1 MKRAILSLT
10 LALAAPLAA
19 RAQQAVNPIHPQFAP
34 LGADGKP
41 VAKPEAV
48 SVEATCGACHD
59 AKYVQAHSAHG
70 EGKARASC
78 VQCHVDGGKL
88 DLAALGADGRLA
100 REALRIGKP
109 KAANCGAC
117 HGVIAPAGTPV
128 ALPADLDAAP
138 APGRTW
144 SLTLGEGAIVSPGR
158 MEESFL
164 NLAGKEE
171 LASPWDVHA
180 AKLVDCVACHHA
192 ANDPVRVDA
201 KKAKLAYLT
210 TDPRRTT
217 TAEYLLRPDHRLA
230 ELDCR
235 ACHDATKAH
244 AFLPYRERHVQ
255 VLACQACHLQAPA
268 GPAAEM
274 IDATVADA
282 AGKPAIR
289 FRNVERRPGEPL
301 NAAAVAP
308 LRPLLLLRTAPD
320 GARRL
325 TPVNLV
331 SRWRWTSNGEE
342 VPFEKVAAAFR
353 EPAVTA
359 ALDADRDGKLS
370 EAELRLDTDAK
381 VAAVGA
387 RLRALGVAD
396 PRIDGALEPHVLA
409 HGVPSRERALRDC
422 EACHAS
428 DSRVASTF
436 TLAAYVPG
444 GVPPRPPENTRVEL
458 AGTVEPGPAG
468 GLVFRQGEGS
478 TPSGLHVLGHSRES
492 WSNLLGFLAFLAVAL
507 GVAGHGL
514 ARIVIRKVRGAPAHA
529 PAPARAKREYV
540 FGRYERLWHWTMAFS
555 GIALIVTGLV
565 IHFAGSGPL
574 SLAAAVT
581 VHNAG
586 AVVLMVNAFLA
597 LFYHLATAAIRNFI
611 PAPHGLVKRMLEHM
625 EYQARGI
632 FFGGPHPE
640 NAPGV
645 ALNPLQQ
652 LTYLAL
658 LNVLFPV
665 QIGSGLLLWAVGHWP
680 SLGEALGGLSVLA
693 PLHNLGSWLFLAF
706 FVLHVYLVTTGRTV
720 GEHLRSMVTG
730 YRDAE
735 PAHGAAEGASPASP
749 SPLVDAGA

>member
-1 MKRAILSLT
+1 VKRALL
-10 LALAAPLAA
+10 LALALTAAPSPAT
-19 RAQQAVNPIHPQFAP
+19 AQQAVNPIHPQFAP

-41 VAKPEAV
+41 AASAEAI
-48 SVEATCGACHD
+48 SVDATCGACHD
-59 AKYVQAHSAHG
+59 AKYVAAHSHHG
-70 EGKARASC
+70 EGRARATC

-88 DLAALGADGRLA
+88 DLAALGPDGRLP
-100 REALRIGKP
+100 REALKIGKP
-109 KAANCGAC
+109 RAANCAAC
-117 HGVIAPAGTPV
+117 HGVVAPAGAPV

-164 NLAGKEE
+164 NLTGKEA

-192 ANDPVRVDA
+192 ANDPARVDPR
-201 KKAKLAYLT
+201 KAKLAYLT
-210 TDPRRTT
+210 TDPRRTS
-217 TAEYLLRPDHRLA
+217 TAEFLVRPDHRLA

-282 AGKPAIR
+282 DGKPTIV
-289 FRNVERRPGEPL
+289 FRNLSRKPGEPL
-301 NAAAVAP
+301 NAAAISP
-308 LRPLLLLRTAPD
+308 LRPLLLMRTAPD

-342 VPFEKVAAAFR
+342 VPYEKVAAAFR
-353 EPAVTA
+353 SGAGWEPSVLA
-359 ALDADRDGKLS
+359 ALDGDRDGALS
-370 EAELRLDTDAK
+370 AAELRLDADAK
-381 VAAVGA
+381 VAAVAA

-422 EACHAS
+422 EACHAA
-428 DSRVASTF
+428 DSRVEGTFVLAS
-436 TLAAYVPG
+436 YVPG
-444 GVPPRPPENTRVEL
+444 GAPPRPPEGTKVEL
-458 AGTVEPGPAG
+458 QGTIEPGPGG

-492 WSNLLGFLAFLAVAL
+492 WSNLIGFLVFL
-507 GVAGHGL
+507 GVVLGAAGHGG
-514 ARIVIRKVRGAPAHA
+514 ARVVLRRLRGGHAAH
-529 PAPARAKREYV
+529 PAPTAARREYV
-540 FGRYERLWHWTMAFS
+540 FGRYERLWHWTMAGS
-555 GIALIVTGLV
+555 GIALILSGLV
-565 IHFAGSGPL
+565 IHFAGAPFG
-574 SLAAAVT
+574 LAGAVT
-581 VHNAG
+581 LHNAG

-611 PAPHGLVKRMLEHM
+611 PSPQGLVKRMLEHM

-645 ALNPLQQ
+645 KLNPLQQ

-658 LNVLFPV
+658 LNVLFPL
-665 QIGSGLLLWAVGHWP
+665 QIGTGVLIWAVGHWP
-680 SLGEALGGLSVLA
+680 SLGEAMGGLSVLA
-693 PLHNLGSWLFLAF
+693 PLHNLGSWLFMAF

-720 GEHLRSMVTG
+720 GDHLQSMITG

-735 PAHGAAEGASPASP
+735 PEPGPAAAP
-749 SPLVDAGA
+749 SSTGTAEA